1 MTDDELKAIRARC
14 EAATP
19 GPWVDRMLGPYGRQ
33 DMRRVMEGRKAGPT
47 MHGEVARTYRD
58 GGVHTSCTTGKLET
72 ERVNALFI
80 AHARSDIPALLDE
93 VERLRSLVA
102 ALEAAPCP

>member
-1 MTDDELKAIRARC
+1 
-14 EAATP
+14 
-19 GPWVDRMLGPYGRQ
+19 
-33 DMRRVMEGRKAGPT
+33 MEGCRAGPT

-58 GGVHTSCTTGKLET
+58 GGVHTSCTTGKMET

-102 ALEAAPCP
+102 ALESAP

>member
-1 MTDDELKAIRARC
+1 MMTQEELKFIRARC

-19 GPWVDRMLGPYGRQ
+19 GPWVDRMLGPYAKPG
-33 DMRRVMEGRKAGPT
+33 MRRVMEGRKAGPT
-47 MHGEVARTYRD
+47 AHGEVARTHRD
-58 GGVHTSCTTGKLET
+58 GGVHTSCTTGKWET

-80 AHARSDIPALLDE
+80 AHARTDVPALLDE

-102 ALEAAPCP
+102 ALEAAP